1 MNWAGLFL
9 LNLFFERNLFK
20 VLWGV
25 PALTWQAL
33 LFLSGKMRKAGGV
46 TPKKEGKGADIRLLF
61 FVGSISVL
69 SISINFFT

>member
-46 TPKKEGKGADIRLLF
+46 TPKKRKGKGPIYGSF
-61 FVGSISVL
+61 FLWVISVHRFHQ
-69 SISINFFT
+69 FFQA